1 LQEVLEKFTTKHNA
15 KMLFNSRSFGV
26 WFLEIFDFRIL
37 KIRNM
42 IMISNVVM
50 GRAIK
55 NGNVA

>member
-1 LQEVLEKFTTKHNA
+1 
-15 KMLFNSRSFGV
+15 MLFNSRSFGV